1 MSGGSSFFFTTDMT
15 REESPLEIRPKY
27 LVRGGFG
34 TRSSRNSRASRKWT
48 SKKWILDCT
57 RLAHVTTCLRE
68 QPFRS
73 RSNSSNSSSGVGRV
87 HEAHNSVGLVAISV
101 PQYVGKI
108 RMKL

>member
-73 RSNSSNSSSGVGRV
+73 LFFFFFESDPSVA
-87 HEAHNSVGLVAISV
+87 EATPVIPAQVLVVYMRLTIRLGL
-101 PQYVGKI
+101 
-108 RMKL
+108 